1 MLLCCVHLE
10 IEALNKNIGRWETT
24 WFNCHIL
31 HFKCFNL
38 VGYDLYQIWHR
49 CRGPIALFKVKF
61 SVCLCLVF
69 WCVCSSSVV
78 ELVYVHCGSVPV
90 CFRVVCALSV

>member
-1 MLLCCVHLE
+1 MLLCCVDLE

-38 VGYDLYQIWHR
+38 VGYGLYQ
-49 CRGPIALFKVKF
+49 LSFSFDELSKVA
-61 SVCLCLVF
+61 SVYQFFYLIL
-69 WCVCSSSVV
+69 
-78 ELVYVHCGSVPV
+78 
-90 CFRVVCALSV
+90 